1 MAVRIP
7 IYEDRLTPQGGVNV
21 QARGVEVSDA
31 VGRSMQQLG
40 NTGASV
46 AGVQMEILRRKEDAD
61 AVANLSEPLAQND
74 AYWPNRLDE
83 LAKASKDGGFVE
95 DKDGNRV
102 TITQQITK
110 EFSDFRKSFLEGTA
124 NEKAR
129 QLAQQHLAGLEGRL
143 LGATMKTEAHLGVQ
157 NRSDK
162 VDQSVDTWAKI
173 AAQNPTMADQLVQS
187 AFTMIANSG
196 FDEHTRNQK
205 GLAAQ
210 KIITESALT
219 GAIQTRPAVVKS
231 AIDRHYGGGF
241 EGAANF
247 TLGQEGGYVANDAG
261 KGESNFGINK
271 TANPDVDVKNLT
283 REGAREIYRT
293 RYWNA
298 IGGDELAQQNPAL
311 AKVAFDTAVNMGV
324 PAAKDLLAK
333 AGGDVNK
340 LLDLRQARYDELVR
354 KNPQKFGQYEDGWK
368 KRMGDL
374 RADVAKASS
383 PEATSISSLVSKLD
397 PSRVTAFENAANAE
411 VNRQQAVVRSQL
423 TTVENDQVAAYMNG
437 DAVQKPLT
445 EADYV
450 KAYGPIDGAQRYA
463 NFQAIATMGADM
475 QAMKLQTPE
484 QIAATV
490 ERYKPDASKPGY
502 DLANKRYAAVVQ
514 AADRINTARQAD
526 PMAYAQQAGIGQ
538 AKPLPFNDQA
548 AFGAELGKRTG
559 VASTMQQTYGAPYTL
574 LTKAEASTLSQGFE
588 RMTTEQRLGYLQ
600 TIRKSVTDPV
610 AYRSIMGQIAPD
622 SPVTAMAGMILSKQN
637 PVVVPGWR
645 TDTVYAQQ
653 DVAALMV
660 EGESLLNPNKSAKGE
675 DGKGKAFPMPKEQDM
690 RDAFNNEVGKA
701 FAGDPNGANFAY
713 QAVKAY
719 YAGKAARTGEI
730 SGIKNAAILKEAIN
744 AVIGGVSNINNNG
757 EVVRPWGMSEER
769 FKNGAKAAFD
779 SAIDAAGYKGSQLDV
794 WGAYGLQSAGDSKY
808 LVRSGAGYLTD
819 RQGNPIVLDLTEQPS
834 AVAQIP
840 SPKDDM
846 TRPVGVRLQPF
857 IPPTTVKPEKMPKPN
872 TQTPNT
878 K

>member
-7 IYEDRLTPQGGVNV
+7 VYEDRLTPQGGINV

-40 NTGASV
+40 NTAASM

-61 AVANLSEPLAQND
+61 SVANLSEPLAQND
-74 AYWPNRLDE
+74 AYWPTRLE
-83 LAKASKDGGFVE
+83 QLAQSSKDGGIVE
-95 DKDGNRV
+95 DQDGNRV
-102 TITQQITK
+102 TLTAQLTK
-110 EFSDFRKSFLEGTA
+110 EFSDFRKTFVEGTA

-143 LGATMKTEAHLGVQ
+143 LRASMQTEAHLGVQ

-162 VDQSVDTWAKI
+162 VEQSVDTWAKL
-173 AAQNPTMADQLVQS
+173 AAKNPTMADQLVQS

-210 KIITESALT
+210 KMIVESALT
-219 GAIQTRPAVVKS
+219 GAIQTKPGIVKS
-231 AIDRHYGGGF
+231 AIDRHFTGGF
-241 EGAANF
+241 EGAVNF
-247 TLGQEGGYVANDAG
+247 TLAQEGGYVANDAG

-271 TANPDVDVKNLT
+271 TANPEVDVKNLT
-283 REGAREIYRT
+283 RDQAKEIYRT
-293 RYWNA
+293 KYWNA
-298 IGGDELAQQNPAL
+298 IGGDELAQQNSAL
-311 AKVAFDTAVNMGV
+311 AKVAFDTAVNMG
-324 PAAKDLLAK
+324 AATAKDLLAK

-340 LLDLRQARYDELVR
+340 LLDLRQARYDDLVK
-354 KNPQKFGQYEDGWK
+354 KNPQKFGQYEAGWK
-368 KRMGDL
+368 KRVGDL
-374 RADVAKASS
+374 RADVAEATS
-383 PEATSISSLVSKLD
+383 PEATSVSSLVTKLD
-397 PSRVTAFENAANAE
+397 PSRVTAFENAATTE
-411 VNRQQAVVRSQL
+411 VNRQQAVVRSQVSTL
-423 TTVENDQVAAYMNG
+423 ENDQVAAYMNG
-437 DAVQKPLT
+437 DSVQKPLT

-450 KAYGPIDGAQRYA
+450 KAYGAIDGAQRYA
-463 NFQAIATMGADM
+463 NFQSIATMGSDM
-475 QAMKLQTPE
+475 TAMKLQTPE
-484 QIAATV
+484 QMMATV
-490 ERYKPDASKPGY
+490 ERYKPDPSKPGY
-502 DLANKRYAAVVQ
+502 DLANKRYANVVQ
-514 AADRINTARQAD
+514 AADRINAARQAD

-548 AFGAELGKRTG
+548 AFGAELSKRTG

-574 LTKAEASTLSQGFE
+574 LTKAEATTLNQGFE
-588 RMTTEQRLGYLQ
+588 RMTSEQRVGYLQ

-637 PVVVPGWR
+637 PVIVKGW
-645 TDTVYAQQ
+645 TSDTVYAQR
-653 DVAALMV
+653 DVASIML
-660 EGESLLNPNKSAKGE
+660 EGEALLNPSKGAKGE

-690 RDAFNNEVGKA
+690 RDQFTSAMGKA

-719 YAGKAARTGEI
+719 YAGQSSRDGDI
-730 SGIKNAAILKEAIN
+730 SGTINSGRMKDAIT
-744 AVIGGVSNINNNG
+744 AVTGGVTDINGKG
-757 EVVRPWGMSEER
+757 EVIRPWGMSDER

-779 SAIDAAGYKGSQLDV
+779 QAINTAGYKGSELDV
-794 WGAYGLQSAGDSKY
+794 WGAYGLQNAGDGKY
-808 LVRSGAGYLTD
+808 LLRSGTGYLTD
-819 RQGNPIVLDLTEQPS
+819 KTGSPIVLDLTEPPS
-834 AVAQIP
+834 LVDQIP
-840 SPKDDM
+840 TGRSQTPM
-846 TRPVGVRLQPF
+846 T
-857 IPPTTVKPEKMPKPN
+857 PPATVKPEKMAKPN